1 MRTLSFRAA
10 SLDGHLLWTCSG
22 RQSNT
27 RRNNFSSYQQEQ
39 NQQQQQQQQQQ
50 QHKSCNFRFPF
61 KSVKIQFHLR
71 NWVKLESDK
80 SSKCAIKAKN
90 KNLIVAP
97 TLICVID
104 FMFAKL
110 VRFKPKEYAL
120 HWEILSLI
128 CQHGAYQ
135 AGLVSSCKDELLFL
149 QRTSVMLHLHED
161 LLKMCY

>member
-10 SLDGHLLWTCSG
+10 SLDGHLLGTCSG

-27 RRNNFSSYQQEQ
+27 RRNNFSSLKQEQ
-39 NQQQQQQQQQQ
+39 NQQQ

-71 NWVKLESDK
+71 NWVKLESGK

-90 KNLIVAP
+90 NYLIVAP
-97 TLICVID
+97 TLFCAID
-104 FMFAKL
+104 YMLAKL

-120 HWEILSLI
+120 DR
-128 CQHGAYQ
+128 
-135 AGLVSSCKDELLFL
+135 KF
-149 QRTSVMLHLHED
+149 
-161 LLKMCY
+161 

>member
-10 SLDGHLLWTCSG
+10 SLDEHLLGTCSG

-27 RRNNFSSYQQEQ
+27 RRNNFLSQKQEQ
-39 NQQQQQQQQQQ
+39 NQQQ

-90 KNLIVAP
+90 KNLIVAS

-120 HWEILSLI
+120 DWEILSLI